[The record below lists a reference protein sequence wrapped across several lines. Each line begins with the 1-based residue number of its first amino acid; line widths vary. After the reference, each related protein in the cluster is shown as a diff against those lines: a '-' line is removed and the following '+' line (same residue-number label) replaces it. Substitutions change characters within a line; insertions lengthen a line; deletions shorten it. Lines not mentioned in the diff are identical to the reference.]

1 MRLRLIPP
9 LAAVAL
15 VLSILPTY
23 AAWKVE
29 SYKDRM
35 TDRVTKYASL
45 PAKAPDHGV
54 SATLELT
61 CDGLDGGRQFALFL
75 STPFTRGE
83 LSARLRLDEGKVRL
97 LGLRTF
103 SNPRR
108 FPIITAPA
116 YDLWGKKRF
125 RVELSPRGSQPL
137 FFDFDLAGIDKTI
150 AVLPCN
156 KRPTETFDDTAAY

>member
-1 MRLRLIPP
+1 MGFKAALI
-9 LAAVAL
+9 AAAFVAI
-15 VLSILPTY
+15 SLPAN
-23 AAWKVE
+23 AAWKVD

-35 TDRVTKYASL
+35 TERVTKYASL
-45 PAKAPDHGV
+45 PAKASDHGV

-61 CDGLDGGRQFALFL
+61 CGGLDGNRQFALFL

-83 LSARLRLDEGKVRL
+83 ISARLRLDEGKVRL

-137 FFDFDLAGIDKTI
+137 FFDFDLTGIDKAI
-150 AVLPCN
+150 AALPCN
-156 KRPTETFDDTAAY
+156 KRPTETFDDTMAY